1 MTDSQ
6 NQTEEQLLEEKERY
20 RVAVESSQDMFFIFR
35 TPENELEIVNSRI
48 FDGVWDCNE
57 HPEFLHGRNIYPQ
70 DWEML
75 YHSVKNARDTI
86 DVEFRIK
93 PENQDNYIW
102 VNLYGSVLS
111 GPDKDSR
118 RIVGCVHDINQ
129 RKLLEK
135 AQEKRQFFDPV
146 TSFCKIRHGIKI
158 IDNMRKSQLKG
169 VLALI
174 RS

>member
-1 MTDSQ
+1 MQPYHCDYSIICDGSVCNKTVIRLVESVRGGVEGIHNFKASNILEIDELHSVVESLTDSQ

-75 YHSVKNARDTI
+75 YHSVKNAGDTI

-102 VNLYGSVLS
+102 VNRMEV
-111 GPDKDSR
+111 
-118 RIVGCVHDINQ
+118 
-129 RKLLEK
+129 
-135 AQEKRQFFDPV
+135 
-146 TSFCKIRHGIKI
+146 FC
-158 IDNMRKSQLKG
+158 Q
-169 VLALI
+169 ALI
-174 RS
+174 KTAGV